1 MDRALYI
8 SLANDTM
15 KILGDLHDKG
25 ILNAGLTIEAIAG
38 IVVEALEEGYDEE
51 VKNDDSNV

>member
-51 VKNDDSNV
+51 SDPE